1 MIQALRFRKSCARLL
16 LFLLSGLAL
25 FTLFPERA
33 SAIPAWARR
42 YGVPCST
49 CHYPA
54 PPRLNAY
61 GHRFRRAQYRLPEE
75 FNQEPEWS
83 KVQNYVAV
91 RAVGGYTY
99 SSADQPGSDVHDVTS
114 TFTLDE
120 INLFYAGPVTK
131 HFSGFIELARPG
143 DDTGI
148 EALASV
154 GGVFGKPDSFTTFR
168 FGQFHTLVEAGWGGL
183 DRSTGISSPDALSTP
198 LTTATGFTLDQDQ
211 VGVEGTYVRKNWR
224 IIGQVL
230 NGANAVTTDGVLN
243 PDLAFSTTDH
253 ADQNKNKDYVLAY
266 ELMWGDT
273 ASGLTAFGY
282 KGVVEDPIQ
291 GPDNPDPALS
301 RIDMTRLGLTAAQV
315 WESGWEIQGGY
326 VSAKDNFQNPAL
338 ADIKGQ
344 GWWIELEKYYK
355 KLKDM
360 TLLLRY
366 DLTDPDTD
374 VAKNSRTGWV
384 LGAVWPVGEWHTKL
398 AVEIRDVTQEN
409 GAGNPDLKTKEGAFE
424 LQLSF

>member
-1 MIQALRFRKSCARLL
+1 MRLL
-16 LFLLSGLAL
+16 LVLLGGIAI
-25 FTLFPERA
+25 FTLFPGRA

-42 YGVPCST
+42 YGVSCST
-49 CHYPA
+49 CHAPA

-75 FNQEPEWS
+75 FSQDPEWS
-83 KVQNYVAV
+83 KVQNYLAV

-99 SSADQPGSDVHDVTS
+99 SSSDVSGSSLHDVTS
-114 TFTLDE
+114 SFTLDE
-120 INLFYAGPVTK
+120 INLLYAGPVTK
-131 HFSGFIELARPG
+131 HFSGFVELARPG
-143 DDTGI
+143 DSSGI
-148 EALASV
+148 EALASI

-183 DRSTGISSPDALSTP
+183 DRSTGISGPDVLSLP

-230 NGANAVTTDGVLN
+230 NGANAATTDGVPN
-243 PDLAFSTTDH
+243 EDLAFTTTDH
-253 ADQNKNKDYVLAY
+253 AYQNKNKDFLLAY

-282 KGVVEDPIQ
+282 KGVVEDPVQ
-291 GPDNPDPALS
+291 SLDNPTPSLS
-301 RIDMTRLGLTAAQV
+301 RINMIRYGITAAQV
-315 WESGWEIQGGY
+315 WENGWEIQGGF
-326 VSAKDNFQNPAL
+326 VKAKDDFQDVAL
-338 ADIKGQ
+338 TDVSGQ
-344 GWWIELEKYYK
+344 GWWVEAEKYFK
-355 KLKDM
+355 ELKDM

-374 VAKNSRTGWV
+374 LQKNSRIGWT
-384 LGAVWPVGEWHTKL
+384 LGAVWPVGEWHTRL
-398 AVEIRDVTQEN
+398 ALELRGITQED
-409 GAGNPDLKTKEGAFE
+409 GAGNPDLKSREAAFE